1 MLKYLFAVEFTDGS
15 NYFQN
20 HDDVSALDNKRS
32 CFYDVLQEVEKG
44 KKIRCFYLKT
54 GEDFDLQT
62 VGVNLIDGSFD
73 VNGVSFLMHSDETLK
88 DFRIIFYREHT
99 HKFNQRDGI
108 ELGHDIVYCI
118 GWQTDDAKGKNVQ
131 RIMRIS

>member
-15 NYFQN
+15 HYFQN
-20 HDDVSALDNKRS
+20 LDDVSSLDNKRS

-44 KKIRCFYLKT
+44 KTIQCFYLKT

-99 HKFNQRDGI
+99 HNFNQADGS
-108 ELGHDIVYCI
+108 ELSHDIVYCL
-118 GWQTDDAKGKNVQ
+118 GWQTNDANGKNVQ
-131 RIMRIS
+131 RVMRIS